1 MSNLVIDSPSSP
13 QLSVETSYR
22 GISNYHSNKTFLK
35 KSAMNEL
42 RTHLPFTQLR
52 FHCSKQQGRT
62 FHVTTVA
69 NSTGE
74 AVVQYFSG
82 QTDVQPTS
90 CGSFV
95 RMENDNSRLAGV
107 CDKWGKEDGVHQV
120 GKWGNEADQDRLY
133 NYPAFQHLVHH
144 WTILPK
150 VSKILCD
157 DASSD
162 AFGITTGDYWK
173 VFVR

>member
-1 MSNLVIDSPSSP
+1 MIDSSSSTP

-22 GISNYHSNKTFLK
+22 GIGSYYNNKTFLT

-42 RTHLPFTQLR
+42 WTHLSFTQLR

-62 FHVTTVA
+62 FHVVTVV

-82 QTDVQPTS
+82 QTDAQPDA

-95 RMENDNSRLAGV
+95 RMENDNSILAGA
-107 CDKWGKEDGVHQV
+107 CDQWIHED
-120 GKWGNEADQDRLY
+120 GKWGDWGIHEDRLY
-133 NYPAFQHLVHH
+133 RFTVFIYLRYYWYLDF
-144 WTILPK
+144 
-150 VSKILCD
+150 SLCD
-157 DASSD
+157 DFTSGVSA
-162 AFGITTGDYWK
+162 GDFWK
-173 VFVR
+173 VYVR